1 MRYDF
6 TSRLE
11 RRGVG
16 SFKWDLMLKDN
27 PDLPQDIVPL
37 SVADMEFKVAPPI
50 LEALRDYVSDGVMGY
65 TGPTDE
71 FYDAC
76 LGWQRRRHGWD
87 PKREWVVLSP
97 GVVPAFFNAVNA
109 FTDPGDGVI
118 VQSPVYYPFFRSVQR
133 NERVVA
139 DNPLVLSDG
148 RYQMDFDGLERLAS
162 DPRNKLMLLC
172 SPHNPVGRVWTPE
185 ELKQVLDICVRH
197 DVMLVSDEIHNDLI
211 MPGHEH
217 TTLLRVADES
227 EHDHIVV
234 CTAPS
239 KTFSLAGCQCS
250 LIYVPDEDRR
260 KEFVDQFDRGA
271 IGGMLNTF
279 AYPAAT
285 AAYNLCEDW
294 LDELIQVVWANAQQV
309 TKRLEAELPGVR
321 ALPLEGTYLLWAD
334 FRAWGLTPDELE
346 GLMTKE
352 ALLYLDEGKLFGT
365 TGEGFERFNL
375 ACPTHVLDAAIDRLV
390 AAARARGLA

>member
-27 PDLPQDIVPL
+27 PDLPQDVVPL

-50 LEALRDYVSDGVMGY
+50 LDALRDYVSDGVMGY

-87 PKREWVVLSP
+87 PEREWVVLSP
-97 GVVPAFFNAVNA
+97 GVVPAFYNAVNA

-118 VQSPVYYPFFRSVQR
+118 VQSPVYYPFFLSIER
-133 NERVVA
+133 NGRVVA
-139 DNPLVLSDG
+139 DNQLVLRDG

-185 ELKQVLDICVRH
+185 ELRQVLDICIRH

-217 TTLLRVADES
+217 TTLLKVATEA
-227 EHDHIVV
+227 EHDHVVV

-260 KEFVDQFDRGA
+260 KEFVDQFDKGA

-294 LDELIQVVWANAQQV
+294 LDELIQVVWANAQLV
-309 TKRLEAELPGVR
+309 TRRLEAELPGVR
-321 ALPLEGTYLLWAD
+321 VLPLEGTYLLWAD

-346 GLMTKE
+346 ELMTKE
-352 ALLYLDEGKLFGT
+352 ALLYLDEGKLFGA